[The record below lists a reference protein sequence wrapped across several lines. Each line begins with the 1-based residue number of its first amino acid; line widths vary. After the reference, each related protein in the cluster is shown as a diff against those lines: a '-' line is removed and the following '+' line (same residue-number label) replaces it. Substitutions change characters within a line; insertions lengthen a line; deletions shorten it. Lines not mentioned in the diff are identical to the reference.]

1 MRMNRLKEAFRQQLP
16 VVNGWLAIP
25 SGYSAEIAGHQG
37 YDAVTVD
44 MQHGM
49 IDFANALSMLQALSS
64 TPAVPLARV
73 ACNDPAQIM
82 RLLDAGAWG
91 IICPMISSA
100 EQARQ
105 FVSACRYPP
114 LGTRSFGPA
123 RALLYGGKDYP
134 QYANSEILTLAM
146 IETREGLANL
156 DAILDTAGLDG
167 VFIGPN
173 DLSLT
178 LTGSA
183 CAESQHPDML
193 AAIELVLARSRA
205 HGKVAGI
212 FCTSGEAAAA
222 RLAQGFQLVTPANDV
237 MQLGRA
243 AREAIAATH
252 SKPAPTSGA
261 SGY

>member
-1 MRMNRLKEAFRQQLP
+1 MRKNPLKAAFRNQQP
-16 VVNGWLAIP
+16 IINGWLAIP

-37 YDAVTVD
+37 YDSVTVD

-49 IDFANALSMLQALSS
+49 IDFASALSMLQAISA
-64 TPAVPLARV
+64 TPATPLARV
-73 ACNDPAQIM
+73 NCNDPAQIM

-91 IICPMISSA
+91 IICPMVSTP
-100 EQARQ
+100 EQAKQ
-105 FVSACRYPP
+105 FVAACRYPP
-114 LGTRSFGPA
+114 LGNRSFGPA

-134 QYANSEILTLAM
+134 QYANEEILTLAM
-146 IETREGLANL
+146 IETPEGLKNL
-156 DAILDTAGLDG
+156 DAILATEGLDG

-183 CAESQHPDML
+183 SAESQHPEML
-193 AAIELVLARSRA
+193 AAVELVVSHSRA
-205 HGKVAGI
+205 HNKIAGI
-212 FCTSGEAAAA
+212 FCTSGQAAAD
-222 RLAQGFQLVTPANDV
+222 RLAAGFSFVTPANDV

-243 AREAIAATH
+243 AREAIALARGDVL
-252 SKPAPTSGA
+252 PTNDA

>member
-1 MRMNRLKEAFRQQLP
+1 MKENTVKAAFRRAQP

-49 IDFANALSMLQALSS
+49 IDFASALSMLQALSA
-64 TPAVPLARV
+64 TPTLPLARV
-73 ACNDPAQIM
+73 GSNEPAQIM

-91 IICPMISSA
+91 IICPMISTA
-100 EQARQ
+100 QQAQQ
-105 FVSACRYPP
+105 FVAACRYPP
-114 LGTRSFGPA
+114 LGNRSFGPA

-134 QYANSEILTLAM
+134 QYANDQILTLAM
-146 IETREGLANL
+146 IETREGLQNL
-156 DAILDTAGLDG
+156 NAILATEGLDG

-183 CAESQHPDML
+183 SAESQHPEML
-193 AAIELVLARSRA
+193 AAVEQVLAACRE
-205 HGKVAGI
+205 HHKIAGI
-212 FCTSGEAAAA
+212 FCTSGSAAAA
-222 RLAQGFQLVTPANDV
+222 RIAQGFHFVTPANDV

-243 AREAIAATH
+243 AREAIALSRGET
-252 SKPAPTSGA
+252 PAAAGTSG
-261 SGY
+261 Y

>member
-1 MRMNRLKEAFRQQLP
+1 VRSNTLKAAFRRRQP
-16 VVNGWLAIP
+16 IINGWLAIP

-37 YDAVTVD
+37 YDSVTVD

-49 IDFANALSMLQALSS
+49 IDFASALAMLQALSA
-64 TPAVPLARV
+64 TPALPLARV
-73 ACNDPAQIM
+73 NSNDPAQIM

-91 IICPMISSA
+91 IICPMVSTA

-105 FVSACRYPP
+105 FVAACRYPP
-114 LGTRSFGPA
+114 LGNRSFGPA

-134 QYANSEILTLAM
+134 QHANDEILTLAM
-146 IETREGLANL
+146 IETREGLENL
-156 DAILDTAGLDG
+156 DAILATDGLDG

-183 CAESQHPDML
+183 SAESQHPEML
-193 AAIELVLARSRA
+193 AAVELMLARCRE
-205 HGKVAGI
+205 HNKLAGI
-212 FCTSGEAAAA
+212 FCTSGQAAAD
-222 RLAQGFQLVTPANDV
+222 RLAQGFSFVTPANDV

-243 AREAIAATH
+243 AREAIALARGETP
-252 SKPAPTSGA
+252 SASGTSG
-261 SGY
+261 Y

>member
-1 MRMNRLKEAFRQQLP
+1 MRNNALKAAFRQQTP
-16 VVNGWLAIP
+16 IVNGWLAIP
-25 SGYSAEIAGHQG
+25 SSYSAEITGHQG
-37 YDAVTVD
+37 YDCVTVD

-49 IDFANALSMLQALSS
+49 IDFASAVTMLQALSA
-64 TPAVPLARV
+64 TPATPLARV
-73 ACNDPAQIM
+73 GGNDPTQIM

-91 IICPMISSA
+91 IICPMISTA
-100 EQARQ
+100 QEAQQ

-114 LGTRSFGPA
+114 QGNRSYGPA

-134 QYANSEILTLAM
+134 SYANDEILTLAM
-146 IETREGLANL
+146 IETREGLKNL
-156 DAILDTAGLDG
+156 NAILATDGLDG

-183 CAESQHPDML
+183 SAESQHPEML
-193 AAIELVLARSRA
+193 AAVEQVLAACRE
-205 HGKVAGI
+205 HHKIAGI
-212 FCTSGEAAAA
+212 FCTSGQAAAA
-222 RLAQGFQLVTPANDV
+222 RLTQGFHFVTPANDV

-243 AREAIAATH
+243 GREAVALSRGEIPAATG
-252 SKPAPTSGA
+252 S